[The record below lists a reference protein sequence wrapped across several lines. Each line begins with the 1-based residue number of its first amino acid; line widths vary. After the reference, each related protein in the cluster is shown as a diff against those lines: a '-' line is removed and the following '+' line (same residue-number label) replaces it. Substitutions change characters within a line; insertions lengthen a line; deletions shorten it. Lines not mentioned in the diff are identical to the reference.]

1 MKENILD
8 KYALN
13 QLNPEEEQWIKNA
26 LAKDPSFQEE
36 LNLHQNM
43 VNALRQ
49 KGAEE
54 DTEANLRAKIS
65 QIDEALEQDGFFDN
79 GIKKEL
85 IQGLQLEGEKE
96 LIQKIQ
102 RIDKNL
108 EQDGFFETKHPKS
121 KTSFI
126 RLFAAAAS
134 IVFILSFAWYYSN
147 NSSPNYQQE
156 YAAAFEQYDNALS
169 KAVQMELSE
178 QGFGGNP
185 NQAVLEEV
193 LVAMEAYDNKDYTLA
208 VSLLQKCSEKE
219 ASSNYKDKIELY
231 LALSYLES
239 NREEKAIAKF
249 QHLASKENNMQSIVN
264 WYLALAYVKTEKIE
278 KAKVLLNQL
287 KKTGINSYQKK
298 AETLLLKLS

>member
-13 QLNPEEEQWIKNA
+13 QLNSEEEQWIKNA
-26 LAKDPSFQEE
+26 LAKDPSFQDE

-43 VNALRQ
+43 INALQQ

-54 DTEANLRAKIS
+54 EAEANLRAKIS
-65 QIDEALEQDGFFDN
+65 QIDEALEQEGFFDN
-79 GIKKEL
+79 GIEKEL

-102 RIDKNL
+102 HIDKDL
-108 EQDGFFETKHPKS
+108 AQEGFFDNKQPKS

-134 IVFILSFAWYYSN
+134 VVFILSFAWYYSN
-147 NSSPNYQQE
+147 NSTPNYQQE
-156 YAAAFEQYDNALS
+156 YAAAFELYDNSLS

-185 NQAVLEEV
+185 NQVVLEEI
-193 LVAMEAYDNKDYTLA
+193 LVAMKAYDNKDYILA

-219 ASSNYKDKIELY
+219 ASNNYKDKIELY

-239 NREEKAIAKF
+239 NKEEKAIAQF
-249 QHLASKENNMQSIVN
+249 QNLASRENKMQSIVN
-264 WYLALAYVKTEKIE
+264 WYLALAYLKTEKIE
-278 KAKVLLNQL
+278 KAKVLLNKL
-287 KKTGINSYQKK
+287 KNSDMTSYQKK